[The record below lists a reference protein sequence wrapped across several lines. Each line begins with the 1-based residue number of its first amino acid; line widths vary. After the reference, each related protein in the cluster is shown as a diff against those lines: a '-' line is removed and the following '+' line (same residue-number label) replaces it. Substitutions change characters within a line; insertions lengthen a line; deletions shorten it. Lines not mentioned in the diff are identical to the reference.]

1 MKASYNW
8 LKDYCDFGLAPQEL
22 AERLSHAGV
31 SVAGVEQQGRDCVLE
46 VEVKSNRPDCL
57 CHLGIAREI
66 AALTGRRA
74 ERPEVR
80 LKEDLEHAFAEGAC
94 VEVTAPDLCPHYT
107 ARLVVG
113 LRVGPSPAWL
123 QERLAA
129 CGLRPVNNVVDV
141 TNYVMLEC
149 GQPLHAF
156 DLARIG
162 GGRIIVRRALPGEVI
177 TTLDGAERELSGE
190 ECVIADR
197 SKPIALA
204 GVMGGA
210 ESEISEGT
218 SDVLLESARFD
229 PRNNRRTAR
238 RHAMSS
244 ESSYRYQRGVDPEV
258 TDWASR
264 RACQLIVDLAGGN
277 LLKGSFDLRADTT
290 LTPEVTLRFARLAL
304 VLGLEVPRA
313 EASRI
318 LSGLELQVVREDE
331 DAITVRVPSWRGDLR
346 REIDLI
352 EEVARIYGYDRIKD
366 TTQMPVRPAAPALSE
381 IAERKARRLLAG
393 QGFTEIMNYS
403 LVTPT
408 PLQRAQPWHD
418 GEPVAVRN
426 PVTAERTHLRLTN
439 MAGLVLLKRFNADRG
454 TPRVNLFELGR
465 VFIPAPGSQTPEEKL
480 CLTLLSDNDDGFRLL
495 KGVLANLL
503 GELGVEAELEEIPGA
518 KGPFTPDEAVEL
530 RLEGQLLGCAGVL
543 AAKTAE
549 ELDLKGRPALMELDF
564 RLLAE
569 RCRLDR
575 PYRPVPVY
583 PATSRDLAIVVGEE
597 VLWAQISSCIRRSA
611 PNVLESIELF
621 DVYRGKPVPEGRKS
635 VAFSLTFRRQDRTIT
650 AAEAEEARGAILAA
664 LSRALGA
671 VLR

>member
-8 LKDYCDFGLAPQEL
+8 LKDYCDPGLEPREL

-31 SVAGVEQQGRDCVLE
+31 SVAGIEQQGNDYVLD
-46 VEVKSNRPDCL
+46 VEAKSNRPDCL
-57 CHLGIAREI
+57 CHIGIAREI
-66 AALTGRRA
+66 GALAGRKARVPEVCVEEDPERSFA
-74 ERPEVR
+74 ERASVEVR
-80 LKEDLEHAFAEGAC
+80 
-94 VEVTAPDLCPHYT
+94 APELCPHYT
-107 ARLVVG
+107 ARLIAGV
-113 LRVGPSPAWL
+113 RVAPSPAWL

-129 CGLRPVNNVVDV
+129 CGLRPVNNVVDA

-156 DLARIG
+156 DFARIG
-162 GGRIIVRRALPGEVI
+162 GGRVIVRRALAGEVLV
-177 TTLDGAERELSGE
+177 TLDGTEHELSGE

-210 ESEISEGT
+210 ESEISEAT

-229 PRNNRRTAR
+229 PANNRRTAR

-244 ESSYRYQRGVDPEV
+244 ESSYRYQRGVDPEI

-264 RACQLIVDLAGGN
+264 RVCQLIVELAGGSV
-277 LLKGSFDLRADTT
+277 LKGSADLRADKT
-290 LTPEVTLRFARLAL
+290 LTPEVALRFARLAL
-304 VLGLEVPRA
+304 VLGIEVPRA

-318 LSGLELQVVREDE
+318 LSSLELQVVREDE
-331 DAITVRVPSWRGDLR
+331 AAITVRVPSWRGDLR

-352 EEVARIYGYDRIKD
+352 EEVARIYGYDKIND
-366 TTQMPVRPAAPALSE
+366 TTRMAVRPTTPALSE
-381 IAERKARRLLAG
+381 VAERKARRALAG
-393 QGFTEIMNYS
+393 QGFTEVMNYS
-403 LVTPT
+403 LVTPG

-418 GEPVAVRN
+418 GEPIAVRN
-426 PVTAERTHLRLTN
+426 PVTVERTHLRLTN

-465 VFIPAPGSQTPEEKL
+465 VFIPKPGAAAPEEEL
-480 CLTLLSDNDDGFRLL
+480 CLTLLSDDDDGFRRL

-503 GELGVEAELEEIPGA
+503 DELGVEAAPEEIPGG
-518 KGPFTPDEAVEL
+518 KGPFAPGESIEL
-530 RLEGQLLGCAGVL
+530 RLGGRLLGCAGVL

-549 ELDLKGRPALMELDF
+549 ELELKNRPALMELDF
-564 RLLAE
+564 RVLAE
-569 RCRLDR
+569 LCRLDR
-575 PYRPVPVY
+575 PYRAVPLY
-583 PATSRDLAIVVGEE
+583 PATSRDLAIVVAEE
-597 VLWAQISSCIRRSA
+597 VLWAQISGCIRRSA
-611 PNVLESIELF
+611 PEVLESIELF

-635 VAFSLTFRRQDRTIT
+635 VAFSLTFRRQDGTIT
-650 AAEAEEARGAILAA
+650 AAEAEEARSTILAA
-664 LSRALGA
+664 LGRELGA